1 MRVIFQLALRN
12 LKEHK
17 AKTIIISMFILF
29 GTAIV
34 ILGNSFMESVNRG
47 LEKDFRANYT
57 GDIVVSANPP
67 EGTLVDIFGVMSNS
81 FTGELLQ
88 IPALTDINQVMEVVD
103 STPEIERK
111 TKMISAQGLMFKGDE
126 VDLSAIQDDDSV
138 SFMDIPIFMLFAGE
152 GETYFDVFGGQHI
165 VEGRALDYSS
175 GDNEL
180 LIDTRI
186 KESFEKFFKES
197 LNVGDNVLVMGA
209 NSNGVVREAKV
220 VGFYTPANEHSAM
233 FQTIYCTPNFARA
246 FADLTYGTLMEE
258 EGEESLSLSD
268 FAEEDFFGD
277 DDIFGDMI
285 SDETDTFEN
294 AEIQDYD
301 SILGDTS
308 LRDELNRTDNGAW
321 HFVQTK
327 ISDKS
332 KTKEVVAAL
341 NDKFKELG
349 LDAQAM
355 DWHDAGMSYTAS
367 MEGINILFNVL
378 VIILAVVVFIII
390 MNTMVVSVME
400 RTSEIG
406 TMRALGAEKKFVRA
420 LFHTEALTIT
430 VLSALGGMILSLI
443 FIAIFNS
450 LGIAIDSNMIAKII
464 LGGGEIQFAPTP
476 QILIVTFLVVILG
489 SLLSNIYPVSSALKI
504 TPLKALSK
512 GAD

>member
-17 AKTIIISMFILF
+17 TKTIIISLFIVF

-57 GDIVVSANPP
+57 GDLVVSATPP
-67 EGTLVDIFGVMSNS
+67 EGTIMDIFSVNSNS
-81 FTGELLQ
+81 FTGEILQ
-88 IPALTDINQVMEVVD
+88 IPALTDIDQVLQILD
-103 STPEIERK
+103 STPDIEQK
-111 TKMISAQGLMFKGDE
+111 TKMISTQGILFKGDE
-126 VDLSAIQDDDSV
+126 IDLSAIQDDDSV
-138 SFMDIPIFMLFAGE
+138 SLLDIPMFIMFSGE
-152 GETYFDVFGGQHI
+152 GDSYFDVFGGQHI

-175 GDNEL
+175 GENEL

-197 LNVGDNVLVMGA
+197 LNVGDKVLVMGA
-209 NSNGVVREAKV
+209 NTNGVVREAVV

-233 FQTIYCTPNFARA
+233 FQTIYCTPDFARA

-258 EGEESLSLSD
+258 EGEASVSLSEFSED
-268 FAEEDFFGD
+268 DFFGD

-285 SDETDTFEN
+285 SDETDTFES
-294 AEIQDYD
+294 AEILDYD

-321 HFVQTK
+321 HFVQAK
-327 ISDKS
+327 ISDKT
-332 KTKEVVAAL
+332 KTRQVVAEL
-341 NDKFKELG
+341 NQKFKEMD
-349 LDAQAM
+349 LDAVAM
-355 DWHDAGMSYTAS
+355 DWEAAGFSYTS
-367 MEGINILFNVL
+367 SVKGINVLFNVL
-378 VIILAVVVFIII
+378 VIILAIVVFIII

-430 VLSALGGMILSLI
+430 VLSSLVGVVLSLI
-443 FIAIFNS
+443 FIVIFNS
-450 LGIAIDSNMIAKII
+450 LGIAVDSNMVAKVI

-476 QILIVTFLVVILG
+476 QIIITTIVVVIIG
-489 SLLSNIYPVSSALKI
+489 SLMSNIYPVSSALKI

>member
-103 STPEIERK
+103 STPEINQK

-175 GDNEL
+175 GENEL

-197 LNVGDNVLVMGA
+197 LNVGDDVLVMGA

-258 EGEESLSLSD
+258 EGEESLSLSE

-294 AEIQDYD
+294 AEIQDFD
-301 SILGDTS
+301 NILGDTS

-332 KTKEVVAAL
+332 KTKEVVASL
-341 NDKFKELG
+341 NKKFKELG

-355 DWHDAGMSYTAS
+355 DWHDAGMSYTSS

-450 LGIAIDSNMIAKII
+450 LGIAVDSNMIAKII

>member
-1 MRVIFQLALRN
+1 F
-12 LKEHK
+12 
-17 AKTIIISMFILF
+17 IIF

-57 GDIVVSANPP
+57 GDLVVSANPP
-67 EGTLVDIFGVMSNS
+67 EGTIMDIFSVNSNS
-81 FTGELLQ
+81 FTGEILQ
-88 IPALTDINQVMEVVD
+88 IPALTDIEQVQKVLD
-103 STPEIERK
+103 STPEIEQK
-111 TKMISAQGLMFKGDE
+111 TKMISTQGILFKGDE
-126 VDLSAIQDDDSV
+126 IDLSAIQDDDSV
-138 SFMDIPIFMLFAGE
+138 GVLDIPMFIMFAGE
-152 GETYFDVFGGQHI
+152 GSSYFDVFGGQHI

-197 LNVGDNVLVMGA
+197 LNVGDDVLVMGA
-209 NSNGVVREAKV
+209 NTNGVVREAKV

-233 FQTIYCTPNFARA
+233 FQTIYCTPDFARA

-258 EGEESLSLSD
+258 NGESGVSLTD
-268 FAEEDFFGD
+268 FSEEDFFGGD

-321 HFVQTK
+321 HFVQAK
-327 ISDKS
+327 IGD
-332 KTKEVVAAL
+332 KTKTRQVVAEL
-341 NDKFKELG
+341 NQKFKEMD
-349 LDAQAM
+349 LDAVAM
-355 DWHDAGMSYTAS
+355 DWEAAGFSYTS
-367 MEGINILFNVL
+367 SVKGINVLFNVL
-378 VIILAVVVFIII
+378 VIILAIVVFIII

-406 TMRALGAEKKFVRA
+406 TMRALGAEKSFVRS
-420 LFHTEALTIT
+420 LFNTEALMIT
-430 VLSALGGMILSLI
+430 VISALIGTSIALI
-443 FIAIFNS
+443 FTLIFNS
-450 LGIAIDSNMIAKII
+450 LGIAVDSNMVAKVI

-476 QILIVTFLVVILG
+476 QIVITTIVVVIIG

>member
-103 STPEIERK
+103 STPEIEQK

>member
-103 STPEIERK
+103 STPEINQK

-197 LNVGDNVLVMGA
+197 LNVGDDVLVMGA

-258 EGEESLSLSD
+258 EGEESLSLSE

-294 AEIQDYD
+294 AEIQDFD
-301 SILGDTS
+301 NILGDTS

-332 KTKEVVAAL
+332 KTKEVVASL
-341 NDKFKELG
+341 NKKFNELG

-355 DWHDAGMSYTAS
+355 DWHDAGMSYTSS

-406 TMRALGAEKKFVRA
+406 TMRALGAEKSFVRS
-420 LFHTEALTIT
+420 LFHVEALTIT
-430 VLSALGGMILSLI
+430 VLSSLAGMVLSLV

-450 LGIAIDSNMIAKII
+450 LGIAVDSNMIAKII

-476 QILIVTFLVVILG
+476 QILIVTFLVVVLG

>member
-17 AKTIIISMFILF
+17 AKTIIISMFIIF

-103 STPEIERK
+103 STPEIEQE